1 MFCIMSSKIMRGMA
15 VGTVIGV
22 FVGMTVASNMDRNSR
37 KRIKKSEK
45 FVKNALEDLYDNI
58 IG

>member
-1 MFCIMSSKIMRGMA
+1 MSSKIMRGMA